1 MASKRIL
8 QQELDDYTK
17 QLGQYDAQ
25 ADFYNRHAKAAQ
37 AGTQSYFVPVKPI
50 EEQKADWERRRNPEG
65 LPEETIAGLEE
76 AGLREKPEPFRPT
89 YNATNG
95 SDADGNILVQ
105 HGKKRVFTWA
115 PDPNDSYVKDGLTYL
130 LVPQA
135 RVWVPQAGEWVPQAG
150 EYRPVFPDRPTE
162 PKGLKAPS
170 LTRSDIGKLAT
181 PDMTPAMAEKE
192 AGRSAIQRAGVGS
205 WSPFADSNNGEGIL
219 LRALKGKL

>member
-37 AGTQSYFVPVKPI
+37 AGTQTYFVPVKPI
-50 EEQKADWERRRNPEG
+50 EEQKADWEQRRNPLQ
-65 LPEETIAGLEE
+65 LPEEELERLE
-76 AGLREKPEPFRPT
+76 QMGLRQKPEPFRPT

-105 HGKKRVFTWA
+105 HGKKRVFTWT

-130 LVPQA
+130 
-135 RVWVPQAGEWVPQAG
+135 WVPQAG

-192 AGRSAIQRAGVGS
+192 AGRSAIQRSGVGS